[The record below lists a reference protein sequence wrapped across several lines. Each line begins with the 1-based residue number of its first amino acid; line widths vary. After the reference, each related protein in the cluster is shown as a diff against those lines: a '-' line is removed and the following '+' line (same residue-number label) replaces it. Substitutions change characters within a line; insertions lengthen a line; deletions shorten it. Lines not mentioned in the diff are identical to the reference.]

1 MTTPGSECIRRL
13 SSAINELISSQNIVV
28 YFGDKLVEEGLI
40 DKQGKRNIITLGISD
55 YDKTDRLMTA
65 AKVKIEQD
73 PKSFHRLI
81 AILEELGGFEHLVEQ
96 LKQIYMSLVTTTPE
110 SQSHAKHHRLGRE
123 IISPVSNLAIV
134 AAVLF
139 GLAIVVLTWTHVQDY
154 ITALST
160 TVMLFLTCLLLTW
173 TNMQHYIQN
182 VRADMNVQSLLD
194 TPAPA
199 YFQPRRAELT
209 IISSKFEA
217 LRKQIGTQK
226 KTVVLY
232 IVAPPAYGKTQL
244 ARHFAE
250 EYFARNKHQYFSLT
264 LVVAAVD
271 ATNESSLYSSYKS
284 LANKLKLSQ
293 EFLESYSVE
302 EGLLILARAIA
313 AELRN
318 RQQGWLL
325 ILDNLTLE
333 VKRNINGQYKGHDT
347 TTIHF

>member
-1 MTTPGSECIRRL
+1 MTTPGGECIRRL

-65 AKVKIEQD
+65 VKVKIEQD
-73 PKSFHRLI
+73 PKSFHRLV
-81 AILEELGGFEHLVEQ
+81 AILDGLVGFEHLVEQ
-96 LKQIYMSLVTTTPE
+96 LKQNYMSVVTTTSE
-110 SQSHAKHHRLGRE
+110 SHAKHHRLVRD
-123 IISPVSNLAIV
+123 IISPVSNLAII

-139 GLAIVVLTWTHVQDY
+139 ALAIVVLTWTLVQDY
-154 ITALST
+154 ITAVST
-160 TVMLFLTCLLLTW
+160 TVVLFLTCLLLTW
-173 TNMQHYIQN
+173 NNMQHYIQN
-182 VRADMNVQSLLD
+182 VRADMNVRILLD
-194 TPAPA
+194 TPKPA

-226 KTVVLY
+226 KTLVLY

-250 EYFARNKHQYFSLT
+250 DYFARNKHFSLT
-264 LVVAAVD
+264 LVVASVD
-271 ATNESSLYSSYKS
+271 ATNESFLYSSYKS
-284 LANKLKLSQ
+284 LAKKLKLSQ

-302 EGLLILARAIA
+302 EGLVILARAIA

-318 RQQGWLL
+318 RQQGWVL

-333 VKRNINGQYKGHDT
+333 VKRNRNGQYKGHDT
-347 TTIHF
+347 ATIHF

>member
-1 MTTPGSECIRRL
+1 MTTPGGEWIRRR
-13 SSAINELISSQNIVV
+13 SSDINQLISSQNIVV
-28 YFGDKLVEEGLI
+28 YFGNKLVEEGLI
-40 DKQGKRNIITLGISD
+40 DEQGKSNIVTLGISD
-55 YDKTDRLMTA
+55 YDKTDRLMNA

-73 PKSFHRLI
+73 PKSFQRLI
-81 AILEELGGFEHLVEQ
+81 AILDGLVGFEHLVGEM
-96 LKQIYMSLVTTTPE
+96 KQIDMSPVTATSE
-110 SQSHAKHHRLGRE
+110 SQSLSKYHQLGRE
-123 IISPVSNLAIV
+123 IISPVSNLVIKAA

-139 GLAIVVLTWTHVQDY
+139 ALVIVVLTWTHLQDY
-154 ITALST
+154 ITAVST
-160 TVMLFLTCLLLTW
+160 TVVLFLTCLL
-173 TNMQHYIQN
+173 YIQI

-194 TPAPA
+194 TPKPT
-199 YFQPRRAELT
+199 YFQPRQAELT
-209 IISSKFEA
+209 IISSKFED
-217 LRKQIGTQK
+217 LRKQIGTRK

-250 EYFARNKHQYFSLT
+250 NYFERKYFSLT

-271 ATNESSLYSSYKS
+271 ATNESSLYRSYKS
-284 LANKLKLSQ
+284 LADKLKLSQ

-347 TTIHF
+347 ATIHF